1 MSTAEPRAVCTRC
14 MRPESVCYCRHVTP
28 LATPRTRVILL
39 QHPRERDMP
48 IGTARMASLCLPD
61 AELHVGVRWSG
72 SSVLE
77 RALSDPSRPAALL
90 YPGPGAID
98 VVASPPAGPITL
110 IVIDGTWWQTKKVV
124 RENPELAKL
133 PRYAFT
139 PPAPSEYRIRREP
152 DADYVSTIEALVHV
166 LGALEHDGERFQ
178 ALLTPFRAMIDAQID
193 CQQRLRSSR
202 QKKLPKTIHP
212 RRSRL
217 PAALRERYADLVV
230 VTGEANAWP
239 YRCADRAEDYPDELV
254 HWVARRPSTGET
266 LDMIVK
272 PRHPLA
278 PRTLQFTELSP
289 DDLANGSSLE
299 DVFLRFRAF
308 VDEDDVICSWG
319 RYATSLFVAS
329 GGWLPEARLDL
340 RQISRNFTRAKVGTL
355 EHFVSTLAA
364 APRPAP
370 HLDGHGHGHVK
381 ERGRAARRIL
391 EVGEVLRH
399 FIELAREP

>member
-1 MSTAEPRAVCTRC
+1 

-39 QHPRERDMP
+39 QHPRERDMA

-61 AELHVGVRWSG
+61 SELHVGVRWSG
-72 SSVLE
+72 SPVLT

-98 VVASPPAGPITL
+98 VVANPPPGPITL
-110 IVIDGTWWQTKKVV
+110 IVVDGTWWQTKKVV
-124 RENPELAKL
+124 RENPELARL

-139 PPAPSEYRIRREP
+139 PPGPSEYRIRKEP

-166 LGALEHDGERFQ
+166 LGALEADGERFR

-193 CQQRLRSSR
+193 CEQRLRSSR
-202 QKKLPKTIHP
+202 QKKKPKPVQP

-217 PAALRERYADLVV
+217 PAVLRERYADLVC

-254 HWVARRPSTGET
+254 HWVARRASTGET

-278 PRTLQFTELSP
+278 PRTSEHVELSEA
-289 DDLANGSSLE
+289 DLASGSTLE
-299 DVFLRFRAF
+299 DAFLRFRAF
-308 VDEDDVICSWG
+308 VEEDDIVCSWG

-329 GGWLPEARLDL
+329 GGWLPPTRLDL
-340 RQISRNFTRAKVGTL
+340 RQISRNFTRDKVGTL
-355 EHFVSTLAA
+355 EEFVTRIRSTLPPTEAEPEPEPEPDPSSPDDE
-364 APRPAP
+364 APPEP
-370 HLDGHGHGHVK
+370 K
-381 ERGRAARRIL
+381 GRAARRIT
-391 EVGEVLRH
+391 EVCEVLRH
-399 FIELAREP
+399 FTTAANEP